1 MWLLHHGRAVLAVAA
16 GAVALI
22 FLLIAW
28 LTGDGDVLTEQLE
41 VFSLALVGVYVA
53 GVAALAF
60 WAHERGREMVRLTD
74 VERYVAAVADRLG
87 LVGVG
92 HVDDGREHR

>member
-1 MWLLHHGRAVLAVAA
+1 MRLVHYGPAIIAVAA
-16 GAVALI
+16 GAAALM
-22 FLLIAW
+22 FLMTAW

-41 VFSLALVGVYVA
+41 VFSLALIGVYLA

-60 WAHERGREMVRLTD
+60 WAHERRRELVRLTD

-87 LVGVG
+87 LVGMRLG
-92 HVDDGREHR
+92 DGAREHR